1 MKKCVVYVLRSLKDG
16 KLYIGHTDNLHMR
29 LIRHHSGDVRS
40 TKGRRPLKLVY
51 TEPFQ
56 TREEAVSRERYFKSG
71 PGHRFLQSKLT
82 LSGNG
87 KGEHRP
93 SAV

>member
-1 MKKCVVYVLRSLKDG
+1 MKKYVIYVLRSLKDG

-29 LIRHHSGDVRS
+29 LIRHHSGGVRS

-51 TEPFQ
+51 TESVQ
-56 TREEAVSRERYFKSG
+56 AREKAVSRERYFESG
-71 PGHRFLQSKLT
+71 PGHRFLQSRLT

-87 KGEHRP
+87 KG
-93 SAV
+93 ST

>member
-16 KLYIGHTDNLHMR
+16 KLYIGHTNNLHMR

-51 TEPFQ
+51 TESVLS
-56 TREEAVSRERYFKSG
+56 REKAILRERYLKSG
-71 PGHRFLQSKLT
+71 AQVL
-82 LSGNG
+82 
-87 KGEHRP
+87 
-93 SAV
+93 AVKAHSERI